1 MDFDVLIVVQAPTI
15 VERLST
21 RDKDILFGKPSVQ
34 AEKEVLPD
42 SQVAPTI
49 IVEPEA
55 LPEITIAEIRE
66 GHQEVIAQSEELLE
80 RIRERTKGLVLKIN
94 RTTDY
99 ELFIAVNQLF
109 ESKTPITEITFDMY
123 IKCLRYIKDIGLAMG
138 EGI

>member
-1 MDFDVLIVVQAPTI
+1 VDFDVLIVVQAPTI

-123 IKCLRYIKDIGLAMG
+123 IKCLR
-138 EGI
+138 